1 MVQGLGVFGSGFCF
15 FGDRGEGF
23 LVRGLGFLDQGFL
36 GVFGSGFCFF
46 FDRGEGF
53 LVRSLGFLDQGF
65 GVL

>member
-15 FGDRGEGF
+15 FWDRGEGL

-46 FDRGEGF
+46 LDRGEGF